1 MLGNRYE
8 LTSRIAI
15 GGMGEVWRGRDTVL
29 AREIA
34 AKIMKE
40 EYLSDQT
47 FLDRFRAEARSMGA
61 VSDPG
66 IAGVFDYGEEN
77 GSPYLVMEYV
87 PGEALSAI
95 LDRNGGMPERDVL
108 DIGAQAAQA
117 LNAAHRAGVVHR
129 DVKPGNILVTP
140 DFRVKITDFGIA
152 RVADQAPLT
161 RTGQV
166 MGTAQYL
173 APEQATG
180 KGSTPKSDL
189 YSLGIIMYEALAG
202 ERPFTGE
209 SQVEIAIAQVNREH
223 PPLPDT
229 ISEPV
234 RRLVD
239 SMLAKDP
246 DARPDNGQ
254 AVATA
259 ARALMAGDVA
269 AAEAAVPQMAAGA
282 TATEAVTRVFNQSDD
297 SSTRVMPAAAAGA
310 AGGAAAGAL
319 AGAHG
324 AQAAEGGAD
333 GYHDPTL
340 AATAEGNG
348 DDELT
353 APADRKPKGPKIA
366 VGILVVLALV
376 GLGWVLWLF
385 LGPQLDPAPVETT
398 SSSPSETAETITID
412 PDDYIGLSESSAT
425 RNLERLGLEV
435 ETVTVDSERAS
446 GTVADVREGSNGYEF
461 SEGDTVT
468 LEVSGG
474 PAEAPVEEPAPDQQ
488 PEPDQGDGDTAPQ
501 PQPPGGDTD
510 TGDGGDTGGGG
521 STGDG
526 GGQDTA
532 PDGNDGQDG
541 GQDGGQN
548 EPPAD
553 DGDNPADGAQSGQGE
568 NPGRGQGGGSTGGAL
583 GQVPDPQNQSR
594 LMSGGGSLDE
604 HAAAPDGEN
613 R

>member
-1 MLGNRYE
+1 MLGGRYE

-108 DIGAQAAQA
+108 DVGAQAAQA
-117 LNAAHRAGVVHR
+117 LHAAHRSGVVHR
-129 DVKPGNILVTP
+129 DVKPGNILITP

-161 RTGQV
+161 KTGQV

-180 KGSTPKSDL
+180 KGSIPKSDI

-202 ERPFTGE
+202 VRPFTGE
-209 SQVEIAIAQVNREH
+209 SQVEIAIAQVNRHH

-229 ISEPV
+229 VSEPV

-239 SMLAKDP
+239 AMLAKNP
-246 DARPDNGQ
+246 DDRPDSGQ

-259 ARALMAGDVA
+259 ARALLAGDVA
-269 AAEAAVPQMAAGA
+269 AAEAAVPQMVSGTAAS
-282 TATEAVTRVFNQSDD
+282 EAVTRVFNQGD
-297 SSTRVMPAAAAGA
+297 SATRVMPAAGA
-310 AGGAAAGAL
+310 AAAGAGL
-319 AGAHG
+319 GAGAAHAAGNPQGDWAGDPAQTG
-324 AQAAEGGAD
+324 AQ
-333 GYHDPTL
+333 GYHDPMI
-340 AATAEGNG
+340 AASARQRT
-348 DDELT
+348 DELAPEDEEPKKSK
-353 APADRKPKGPKIA
+353 APAI
-366 VGILVVLALV
+366 VITILVVLALL
-376 GLGWVLWLF
+376 GLGWILWLF
-385 LGPQLDPAPVETT
+385 LGGGDAEPEPTE
-398 SSSPSETAETITID
+398 SSTASAEPTEDTITID
-412 PDDYIGLSESSAT
+412 PDDYIGQSESTAT
-425 RNLERLGLEV
+425 RNLEDLGLNV
-435 ETVTVDSERAS
+435 ETVTVESSRSE
-446 GTVADVREGSNGYEF
+446 GTVDGVRRGNDGYEF
-461 SEGDTVT
+461 SAGDTVT
-468 LEVSGG
+468 LEISGG
-474 PAEAPVEEPAPDQQ
+474 PAEAPEPEEQPTQDAPEQPTQAPERPTQEAPAP
-488 PEPDQGDGDTAPQ
+488 EE
-501 PQPPGGDTD
+501 DTD
-510 TGDGGDTGGGG
+510 P
-521 STGDG
+521 GDG
-526 GGQDTA
+526 GGNNGGGNGGGNEGDNGNEGGSNNGGGQ
-532 PDGNDGQDG
+532 GNDD
-541 GQDGGQN
+541 
-548 EPPAD
+548 
-553 DGDNPADGAQSGQGE
+553 
-568 NPGRGQGGGSTGGAL
+568 PGLGGGSDGNQGNQGQGQGNQGQGASFGTGAFVDTVTGGVGTSPAGL
-583 GQVPDPQNQSR
+583 PGPV
-594 LMSGGGSLDE
+594 GGT
-604 HAAAPDGEN
+604 

>member
-1 MLGNRYE
+1 MLGGRYE

-108 DIGAQAAQA
+108 DVGAQAAQA
-117 LNAAHRAGVVHR
+117 LHAAHRSGVVHR
-129 DVKPGNILVTP
+129 DVKPGNILITP

-161 RTGQV
+161 KTGQV

-180 KGSTPKSDL
+180 KGSIPKSDI

-202 ERPFTGE
+202 VRPFTGE
-209 SQVEIAIAQVNREH
+209 SQVEIAIAQVNRHH

-229 ISEPV
+229 VSEPV

-239 SMLAKDP
+239 AMLAKNP
-246 DARPDNGQ
+246 DDRPDSGQ

-259 ARALMAGDVA
+259 ARALLAGDVA
-269 AAEAAVPQMAAGA
+269 AAEAAVPQMVSGTAAS
-282 TATEAVTRVFNQSDD
+282 EAVTRVFNQGD
-297 SSTRVMPAAAAGA
+297 SATRVMPAAGA
-310 AGGAAAGAL
+310 AAAGAGL
-319 AGAHG
+319 GAGAAHAAGSPQGDWSGDPAQTG
-324 AQAAEGGAD
+324 AHS
-333 GYHDPTL
+333 YHDPMI
-340 AATAEGNG
+340 AASAQQRT
-348 DDELT
+348 DEL
-353 APADRKPKGPKIA
+353 APEDEEPKKSKTPAI
-366 VGILVVLALV
+366 VITILVVLALL
-376 GLGWVLWLF
+376 GLGWILWLF
-385 LGPQLDPAPVETT
+385 LGGGDEEPGPGE
-398 SSSPSETAETITID
+398 SSTASAEPTEDTITID
-412 PDDYIGLSESSAT
+412 PDDYIGQSESTAT
-425 RNLERLGLEV
+425 RNLEDLGLNV
-435 ETVTVDSERAS
+435 ETVTVESSRSE
-446 GTVADVREGSNGYEF
+446 GTVDGVRRGNDGYEF
-461 SEGDTVT
+461 SAGDTVT
-468 LEVSGG
+468 LEISGG
-474 PAEAPVEEPAPDQQ
+474 PAEAPEPEEQPTQDAPEQPTQAPERPTQEAERPTQEAPAP
-488 PEPDQGDGDTAPQ
+488 EE
-501 PQPPGGDTD
+501 DTD
-510 TGDGGDTGGGG
+510 P
-521 STGDG
+521 GDG
-526 GGQDTA
+526 GGSE
-532 PDGNDGQDG
+532 DGNNGNG
-541 GQDGGQN
+541 GGNNGGGN
-548 EPPAD
+548 E
-553 DGDNPADGAQSGQGE
+553 GGGNEGGGQGE
-568 NPGRGQGGGSTGGAL
+568 DDPGLGGGQGNQGQGNQGQGASFPAGAL
-583 GQVPDPQNQSR
+583 VDTVTAGAGTSPAGLPGPA
-594 LMSGGGSLDE
+594 GGT
-604 HAAAPDGEN
+604 